1 MRLVKVA
8 VACVNQTPLAWD
20 DNFAHL
26 RAAIEEARAAGV
38 TVLCLPELAITGY
51 GCEDTFFMP
60 GMQDTA
66 FAQLEA
72 LARLTRGMVVAVGL
86 PVYHEK
92 ALYDAGALL
101 VDGEIAGFVG
111 KQFLA
116 GDGIHYEPRW
126 FKPWPAGEIDVLERP
141 AADGSI
147 RRFPIGDLVFDIGDI
162 RIGFE
167 ICEDAWVAN
176 RPGVDLA
183 LRGVDIMLNPS
194 ASHFAFDK
202 FAVRQR
208 FVIEGSR
215 AFGVAYLYANLMGN
229 EAGRVIYDGGG
240 LIASGGALAARGRRF
255 SFHDVELTCAV
266 VDVAANRRSQAVR
279 GSHRPRHD
287 AEAQV
292 IERDFRWPTLRPVA
306 APVAPVSWEDAPGL
320 REEEFARAVALG
332 LWDYLRKSR
341 AQGYVVSLSGGA
353 DSAACAVLVAL
364 AAALALAELGPGG
377 VLQKLPACRRLREV
391 IERGEVSADA
401 AGRGARAVVGA
412 LLACAYQPTEY
423 SGRVTRQ
430 AATQIAEAVGAE
442 FHVIDV
448 TVQHK
453 AYLASLE
460 VALGRPLTWQADD
473 LALQNV
479 QARVRAPSIWM
490 LANVRGAVLITT
502 SNRSEAAVG
511 YATMDGDTAGGL
523 APLGGIDKTYL
534 RSWLCWMETTGP
546 AGLAALPALAVINAQ
561 QPTAELRPSGADGV
575 AQTDEADLMPYD
587 LLEAVEDSA
596 IRDKHTP
603 VEVLQELLP
612 RFPDRSPAQL
622 AVWIERFFRLWCRNQ
637 WKRERLAPSF
647 HLDDRNVDPRSWCR
661 FPILSG
667 GFERELAELHG
678 YVAAGKADRS

>member
-1 MRLVKVA
+1 MKLVKVA
-8 VACVNQTPLAWD
+8 VACVNQTPFAWD
-20 DNFAHL
+20 QNFAHL
-26 RAAIEEARAAGV
+26 RIAIDHARAEGA
-38 TVLCLPELAITGY
+38 TLLCLPELAITGY
-51 GCEDTFFMP
+51 GCEDAFFMD
-60 GMQDTA
+60 GLQDVA
-66 FAQLEA
+66 FAQLDA
-72 LARLTRGMVVAVGL
+72 LAPLTKGMVVAVGL

-92 ALYDAGALL
+92 ALYNAAALL
-101 VDGEIAGFVG
+101 ADGAIVGFVA

-126 FKPWPAGEIDVLERP
+126 FKAWPKGEVDVLERTTD
-141 AADGSI
+141 DGKV
-147 RRFPIGDLVFDIGDI
+147 RRFPIGDLVFELGDI

-176 RPGVDLA
+176 RPGTDLA

-194 ASHFAFDK
+194 ASHFAFAK
-202 FAVRQR
+202 FGVRQR

-215 AFGVAYLYANLMGN
+215 AFGCAYLYANLLGN

-240 LIASGGALAARGRRF
+240 LIASGGELFARGRRF
-255 SFHDVELTCAV
+255 SFHDVELSTAV
-266 VDVAANRRSQAVR
+266 IDIDGNRREQARR

-292 IERDFRWPTLRPVA
+292 VEHPFVWPLRKPEAPAKLTLN
-306 APVAPVSWEDAPGL
+306 WEDRGDL

-332 LWDYLRKSR
+332 LWDYLRKSN

-353 DSAACAVLVAL
+353 DSAACAVLVSLAVRLALEELGTGGFATHLPRIAPLRQAL
-364 AAALALAELGPGG
+364 ASQDPATAATN
-377 VLQKLPACRRLREV
+377 V
-391 IERGEVSADA
+391 
-401 AGRGARAVVGA
+401 
-412 LLACAYQPTEY
+412 LLACAYQPTEN
-423 SGRVTRQ
+423 SGKVTR
-430 AATQIAEAVGAE
+430 AAAEAVARAVGAE

-448 TVQHK
+448 ETQRA
-453 AYLASLE
+453 AYVASLE
-460 VALGRPLTWQADD
+460 KAINRKLTWDRDD
-473 LALQNV
+473 VTLQNI

-490 LANVRGAVLITT
+490 LANVRGAILLTT

-534 RSWLCWMETTGP
+534 KQWLRWMESTGP
-546 AGLAALPALAVINAQ
+546 YNIGPVRALAAINAQ
-561 QPTAELRPSGADGV
+561 QPTAELRPASY

-587 LLEAVEDSA
+587 FLEAVEDSA

-603 VEVLQELLP
+603 IEVLMELIP
-612 RFPDRSPAQL
+612 RYPQQTPAQL
-622 AVWIERFFRLWCRNQ
+622 AAWIERFFRLWCQNQ
-637 WKRERLAPSF
+637 WKRERIAPSF

-667 GFERELAELHG
+667 GFERELAEMRA
-678 YVAAGKADRS
+678 YIATGKATT

>member
-1 MRLVKVA
+1 MRLIKVA
-8 VACVNQTPLAWD
+8 VACVNQTPFAWD
-20 DNFAHL
+20 ENFAHCQV
-26 RAAIEEARAAGV
+26 AIERARAEGA

-51 GCEDTFFMP
+51 ACEDTFFMD
-60 GMQDTA
+60 GLQDTA

-72 LARLTRGMVVAVGL
+72 LAPLTRGMVVAIGL
-86 PVYHEK
+86 PVFHEK
-92 ALYDAGALL
+92 ALYNAAALL
-101 VDGEIAGFVG
+101 ADGAIVGFAA

-126 FKPWPAGEIDVLERP
+126 FKPWPAGEVDVLERR
-141 AADGSI
+141 ASDGTV
-147 RRFPIGDLVFDIGDI
+147 RRFPIGDVVFDIGDV

-183 LRGVDIMLNPS
+183 LRGVDVMCNPS
-194 ASHFAFDK
+194 ASHFAFGK
-202 FAVRQR
+202 FTVRQR

-215 AFGVAYLYANLMGN
+215 AFGVAYLYANLLGN
-229 EAGRVIYDGGG
+229 EAGRVVYDGGG
-240 LIASGGALAARGRRF
+240 LIASNGELCARGRRF
-255 SFHDVELTCAV
+255 AFHDVELTSAV
-266 VDVAANRRSQAVR
+266 IDVDANRREQARR

-292 IERDFRWPTLRPVA
+292 VERAFAWPVRRPER
-306 APVAPVSWEDAPGL
+306 VAPSPPSWEDGQHV

-341 AQGYVVSLSGGA
+341 GQGYVVSLSGGA

-364 AAALALAELGPGG
+364 AVQLALAELGPGG
-377 VLQKLPACRRLREV
+377 VRAQLPTCRRLHEALAD
-391 IERGEVSADA
+391 VSDA
-401 AGRGARAVVGA
+401 EAVEAVVGA
-412 LLACAYQPTEY
+412 LLACAYQPTEN
-423 SGRVTRQ
+423 SGPVTRH
-430 AATQIAEAVGAE
+430 AATAVAAALGAE

-448 TVQHK
+448 DAQYK
-453 AYLASLE
+453 AYIASLE
-460 VALGRPLTWQADD
+460 AALGRKLSWAIDD
-473 LALQNV
+473 IALQNI

-490 LANVRGAVLITT
+490 LANVLGAVLLTT

-534 RSWLCWMETTGP
+534 RSWLQWMETTGP
-546 AGLAALPALAVINAQ
+546 TGATPVPALALINAQ
-561 QPTAELRPSGADGV
+561 QPTAELRPCGPDGL

-603 VEVLQELLP
+603 IEVLQELLP
-612 RFPDRSPAQL
+612 RYPERTPVQL
-622 AVWIERFFRLWCRNQ
+622 ATWIERFFRLWCKNQ
-637 WKRERLAPSF
+637 WKRERIAPSF

-667 GFERELAELHG
+667 GFERELAELRA
-678 YVAAGKADRS
+678 YVAAGKAERP

>member
-1 MRLVKVA
+1 MRLIKVA

-20 DNFAHL
+20 ENFSHL
-26 RAAIEEARAAGV
+26 AAAIERARADGV
-38 TVLCLPELAITGY
+38 TMLCLPELAITGY
-51 GCEDTFFMP
+51 GCEDTFFMD
-60 GMQDTA
+60 GVQHTA
-66 FAQLEA
+66 FAQLDA
-72 LARLTRGMVVAVGL
+72 LAKLTDGMVVAVGL

-92 ALYDAGALL
+92 ALYNVAALL
-101 VDGEIAGFVG
+101 ADGAIVGFVP

-126 FKPWPAGEIDVLERP
+126 FKPWHAGEVDVLEH
-141 AADGSI
+141 ASHDGTI
-147 RRFPIGDLVFDIGDI
+147 RRFPFGDLVFDIGDV

-176 RPGVDLA
+176 RPGTDLA
-183 LRGVDIMLNPS
+183 LRGVDILCNPS
-194 ASHFAFDK
+194 ASHFAFGK

-215 AFGVAYLYANLMGN
+215 AFGVAYLYANLLGN

-240 LIASGGALAARGRRF
+240 LIASNNELVARGRRF
-255 SFHDVELTCAV
+255 SFHEVELASAV
-266 VDVAANRRSQAVR
+266 IDIDGNRREQARR

-292 IERDFRWPTLRPVA
+292 VEHPFRWPGRRPGPLQA
-306 APVAPVSWEDAPGL
+306 IEPTWEDREHV

-341 AQGYVVSLSGGA
+341 AQGYVVSISGGA

-364 AAALALAELGPGG
+364 AVQFAFAELGPGG
-377 VLQKLPACRRLREV
+377 VRAQLPAIRRLHDV
-391 IERGEVSADA
+391 IDA
-401 AGRGARAVVGA
+401 GGDAHAAMRA
-412 LLACAYQPTEY
+412 LLACAYQPTEN
-423 SGRVTRQ
+423 SGQVTRT
-430 AATQIAEAVGAE
+430 AATEVAKALGAE

-448 TVQHK
+448 DALYKGYIATVEQ
-453 AYLASLE
+453 
-460 VALGRPLTWQADD
+460 ALGRKLSWDTDD
-473 LALQNV
+473 VTLQNI

-490 LANVRGAVLITT
+490 LTNVRGAVLLTT

-534 RSWLCWMETTGP
+534 RSWLRWMETKGP
-546 AGLAALPALAVINAQ
+546 TGLAPLPALHVINTQA
-561 QPTAELRPSGADGV
+561 PTAELRPRV
-575 AQTDEADLMPYD
+575 AGKAEQTDEADLMPYD
-587 LLEAVEDSA
+587 FLEAVEDSA

-603 VEVLQELLP
+603 LEVFQELQP
-612 RFPDRSPAQL
+612 RYPQHTELQL
-622 AVWIERFFRLWCRNQ
+622 ATWIERFFRLWCRNQ

-667 GFERELAELHG
+667 GFERELAELRA
-678 YVAAGKADRS
+678 YIAAGHAETAGH